1 MEQQPLFDKQV
12 NVSLRERVTNEIRR
26 AILTGKLR
34 PGSRIKEA
42 DIAEQMGVSRGPVR
56 ESIRQLER
64 EGLLVSQPYKETL
77 VASMNYEEVRDILL
91 PIRFHLEW
99 NVIKKYIVPM
109 PADSPYFAELQMIV
123 DQFGLPSREEHA
135 DRLVEL
141 DMAFHEK
148 IVSLAAER
156 TVALT
161 WKSISN
167 QLALHFYFNL
177 PHYEAGKFQ
186 QDHQELLDVM
196 KAGDLEAIR
205 NALMAHIA
213 GEGSFLYFA

>member
-1 MEQQPLFDKQV
+1 MEQLPLFDKQV
-12 NVSLRERVTNEIRR
+12 NLSLRERVTNEIRR

-99 NVIKKYIVPM
+99 NVIKKYIAPL
-109 PADSPYFAELQMIV
+109 PADDPFFAGMQQIV
-123 DQFGLPSREEHA
+123 DQFDLQRNQENA

-141 DMAFHEK
+141 DMTFHER
-148 IVSLAAER
+148 IVSLATER
-156 TVALT
+156 TVSLT

-177 PHYEAGKFQ
+177 PHYEAGKFK
-186 QDHQELLDVM
+186 QDHQELLDMM
-196 KAGDLEAIR
+196 KSGNLEEIR
-205 NALMAHIA
+205 QALMAHIA
-213 GEGSFLYFA
+213 GEESFLYFA